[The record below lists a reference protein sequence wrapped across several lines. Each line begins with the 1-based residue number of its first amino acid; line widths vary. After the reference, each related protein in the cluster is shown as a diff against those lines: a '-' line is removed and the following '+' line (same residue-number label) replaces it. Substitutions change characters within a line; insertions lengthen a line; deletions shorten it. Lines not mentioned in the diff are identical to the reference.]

1 MINNYSRTNEENRK
15 LEKIKSNTM
24 MEINLR
30 YLRSDHNRHYRF
42 PLSEIESEVEEDNT
56 FDPFLAKKE
65 LIIYDLHSQNS
76 LQASKSPSKKTLSLE
91 SSRRVVSL
99 ELERDSWQR

>member
-1 MINNYSRTNEENRK
+1 MKMIYGYSRTAEENRK

-42 PLSEIESEVEEDNT
+42 PLKDNDSE
-56 FDPFLAKKE
+56 
-65 LIIYDLHSQNS
+65 
-76 LQASKSPSKKTLSLE
+76 
-91 SSRRVVSL
+91 
-99 ELERDSWQR
+99 